1 MRKEMM
7 TMNPWKALLAAI
19 LLGLLAA
26 GCSQTKVKRYGWA
39 IGLKPEMMDEYK
51 ALHADCWPGVLKM
64 IEECNIRNYSIYLG
78 ELEKGKYYLFSY
90 LEYVGDDFEADMK
103 RMAADET
110 TRKWWKRTD
119 PCQIPLATRR
129 EGEFWMDMEEVFHTD

>member
-1 MRKEMM
+1 
-7 TMNPWKALLAAI
+7 MNPWKTLLLLALVCLFAF
-19 LLGLLAA
+19 
-26 GCSQTKVKRYGWA
+26 GCSQTKIKRYGWV
-39 IGLKPEMMDEYK
+39 IGLKPEMMAEYK

-64 IEECNIRNYSIYLG
+64 IKKCNIRNYSIYLG

-90 LEYVGDDFEADMK
+90 LEYVGDDFDADMK
-103 RMAADET
+103 IMAADET

-119 PCQIPLATRR
+119 PCQVPVPMRK